1 MPSKTFYRVAARA
14 ASMTGAPGLFAV
26 HNDVTLPSF
35 QGINMQKTHPAIA
48 FKATRTWM
56 FLAIAGAFPL
66 AAFAQDSTA
75 QASVA
80 ATDKAAAGQLETVI
94 VTAQRRS
101 ENIKD
106 VPMSITTLRGDKLD
120 TLVAGGQD
128 IRFLSGRSPSLNVES
143 DYGRSFPRFYIRGQG
158 NTDFD
163 LNASQPVGLVVDDIV
178 QESPMLK
185 GFPVFDVDQVEVLR
199 GPQGTLFGRNSPAG
213 VIKFDSV
220 KPVFKTE
227 GYVTAGFGNYGA
239 KNVEGAYNVPLSDT
253 VAARV
258 SLQSQNR
265 NDRVHNPR
273 PTGTRNFEG
282 YSDNAA
288 RVQLLVQPNKA
299 FSALFNLHARDL
311 SNNATLFRA
320 NIIKQG
326 TNELVDGFDY
336 ASYPSDGV
344 NQQNLKTKGGSMR
357 LRWNLDGVTLHS
369 ITGYETADFSSRADV
384 DGGYGAAYA
393 PPMGPGFIPFSFET
407 ADLLPKH
414 KQTTQEFRAESSTSA
429 PLQWIGGVF
438 YFKEAI
444 QIDSI
449 SFNSFAPGNPQNA
462 AYATQ
467 TQDTRSWAAFGS
479 LNYTVTEQLKV
490 RGGLRYT
497 NDAKD
502 FSAKRVEATTAGPFL
517 INSETKN
524 VSWDVSGT
532 YALDKDTNL
541 FARIATGYRAPS
553 MQGRLFSL
561 ADRPSFAGAEKAL
574 SYEAGVKQDLFD
586 KRARVSASVF
596 QYRVKDKQLTA
607 GSGVINMNQLI
618 NAEKVTGQGVELDF
632 QAILTDS
639 LRMTLGGSYNDTE
652 IKDAKLFVQQCGNF
666 ANTGGVAGCTVT
678 NPAGPFPG
686 TVRIDGNP
694 LPRAPKWQSNFTLR
708 YAVPMAN
715 GEFYAVTDWAYRSTY
730 NMFLYEAKEYKA
742 KSLLEGGLR
751 VGYKWLDGKYEVA
764 AFARNITDQ
773 VQVVGAIDFDNLT
786 GILNEP
792 RTLGVQFKANF

>member
-1 MPSKTFYRVAARA
+1 MKKIQSVISLK
-14 ASMTGAPGLFAV
+14 
-26 HNDVTLPSF
+26 N
-35 QGINMQKTHPAIA
+35 
-48 FKATRTWM
+48 TRTLM
-56 FLAIAGAFPL
+56 FLAVAGAFPL
-66 AAFAQDSTA
+66 HAAFAQQA
-75 QASVA
+75 APAVEAKASV
-80 ATDKAAAGQLETVI
+80 GQLETVI

-106 VPMSITTLRGDKLD
+106 VPMAITTLKGDKLD

-128 IRFLSGRSPSLNVES
+128 IRFLAGRSPSLNVES

-227 GYVTAGFGNYGA
+227 GYVNVGFGNYGA
-239 KNVEGAYNVPLSDT
+239 KSLEGAYNLPVSDT

-258 SLQSQNR
+258 SIQSQNR
-265 NDRVHNPR
+265 DDRVHNPR
-273 PTGTRNFEG
+273 ATGTRDFEA
-282 YSDNAA
+282 YKDNAG
-288 RVQLLVQPNKA
+288 RIQLLVQPSKEL
-299 FSALFNLHARDL
+299 SALFNFHARDL
-311 SNNATLFRA
+311 DNNATLFRA

-336 ASYPSDGV
+336 GSYPSDGV
-344 NQQNLKTKGGSMR
+344 NQQTLKTKGGSMR

-369 ITGYETADFSSRADV
+369 ITGYESADFYSRADV
-384 DGGYGAAYA
+384 EGGFGAVYA
-393 PPMGPGFIPFSFET
+393 QPMGPGYIPFSVET
-407 ADLLPKH
+407 ADLLPNH
-414 KQTTQEFRAESSTSA
+414 KQITQEFRAESSIA
-429 PLQWIGGVF
+429 GPLQWIGGVF
-438 YFKEAI
+438 YFKENI

-449 SFNSFAPGNPQNA
+449 SFDSLAPGNPQNSA
-462 AYATQ
+462 FATQ

-479 LNYTVTEQLKV
+479 LNYTVSERLKL

-497 NDAKD
+497 SDSKD

-517 INSETKN
+517 INNDSKN
-524 VSWDVSGT
+524 VSWDLSGT
-532 YALDKDTNL
+532 YALNSDTNL

-553 MQGRLFSL
+553 MQGRLNSL
-561 ADRPSFAGAEKAL
+561 ADRPSFAQAEKVL
-574 SYEAGVKQDLFD
+574 SYEAGVKQELFD
-586 KRARVSASVF
+586 KRARLSASVF

-652 IKDAKLFVQQCGNF
+652 IKDGKLFVQQCGNF
-666 ANTGGVAGCTVT
+666 ANTAGRAGCTVT
-678 NPAGPFPG
+678 DPVGPFAG

-708 YAVPMAN
+708 YSIPMAN
-715 GEFYAVTDWAYRSTY
+715 GDFFASTDWVYRSTY

-742 KSLLEGGLR
+742 KSLLEGGVR
-751 VGYKWLDGKYEVA
+751 VGYKWNDGKYEVA
-764 AFARNITDQ
+764 AFGRNITDE
-773 VQVVGAIDFDNLT
+773 VQVVGAIDFANLT
-786 GILNEP
+786 GMLNEP
-792 RTLGVQFKANF
+792 RTLGVQFKASF

>member
-1 MPSKTFYRVAARA
+1 MKKIASRMSFRHSRTLMFVA
-14 ASMTGAPGLFAV
+14 V
-26 HNDVTLPSF
+26 
-35 QGINMQKTHPAIA
+35 
-48 FKATRTWM
+48 
-56 FLAIAGAFPL
+56 AGAFPL
-66 AAFAQDSTA
+66 QAAVAQE
-75 QASVA
+75 A
-80 ATDKAAAGQLETVI
+80 APVAGQLETVI

-106 VPMSITTLRGDKLD
+106 VPMAITTLKGDKLD

-128 IRFLSGRSPSLNVES
+128 IRFLSGRAPSLNVES

-220 KPVFKTE
+220 KPQFKTE
-227 GYVTAGFGNYGA
+227 GYLNVGFGNYGA
-239 KNVEGAYNVPLSDT
+239 KTLEGAFNMPFSDT
-253 VAARV
+253 VAARI

-265 NDRVHNPR
+265 DDRVHNPR
-273 PTGTRNFEG
+273 PTGTRDFEG
-282 YSDNAA
+282 YSDNAG
-288 RVQLLVQPNKA
+288 RFQLLVQPNKE
-299 FSALFNLHARDL
+299 FSALFNVHARDL
-311 SNNATLFRA
+311 DNNATLFRA

-326 TNELVDGFDY
+326 TNELVDNFDY
-336 ASYPSDGV
+336 GSYPSDGV
-344 NQQNLKTKGGSMR
+344 NKQTLKTKGASMR
-357 LRWNLDGVTLHS
+357 LRWNLDGLTLHS
-369 ITGYETADFSSRADV
+369 ITGYESADFYSRADV
-384 DGGYGAAYA
+384 DGGYGASYA
-393 PPMGPGFIPFSFET
+393 APMGPGYIPFSVET
-407 ADLLPKH
+407 ADLLPNH
-414 KQTTQEFRAESSTSA
+414 KQTTQEFRAESSIA
-429 PLQWIGGVF
+429 GPLQWIAGVF
-438 YFKEAI
+438 YFKESI

-449 SFNSFAPGNPQNA
+449 SFNSFGPGNPQNS

-479 LNYTVTEQLKV
+479 LNYTVSERLKL

-497 NDAKD
+497 SDQKD
-502 FSAKRVEATTAGPFL
+502 FSAKRVEATTAGPFV
-517 INSETKN
+517 INNDSKN
-524 VSWDVSGT
+524 VSWDLSGT
-532 YALDKDTNL
+532 YALDKDSNL

-553 MQGRLFSL
+553 MQGRLNGL
-561 ADRPSFAGAEKAL
+561 GDRPSFAGAEKAL
-574 SYEAGVKQDLFD
+574 SYEAGIKQDLFD
-586 KRARVSASVF
+586 KRARLSASVF

-618 NAEKVTGQGVELDF
+618 NAEKVTGQGIELDF
-632 QAILTDS
+632 QANLSES

-666 ANTGGVAGCTVT
+666 ANTGGTATTPSKAGCTVT
-678 NPAGPFPG
+678 DPAGPFAG
-686 TVRIDGNP
+686 TVLINGNP
-694 LPRAPKWQSNFTLR
+694 LPRAPKFQSNFTLR
-708 YAVPMAN
+708 YSTPVAN
-715 GEFYAVTDWAYRSTY
+715 GEFYAATDWAYRSTY

-742 KSLLEGGLR
+742 KSLLEGGVR
-751 VGYKWLDGKYEVA
+751 VGYKWQDGKYEVA
-764 AFARNITDQ
+764 AFGRNITDK

>member
-1 MPSKTFYRVAARA
+1 MKKIQSVISIKK
-14 ASMTGAPGLFAV
+14 SQ
-26 HNDVTLPSF
+26 TL
-35 QGINMQKTHPAIA
+35 ML
-48 FKATRTWM
+48 
-56 FLAIAGAFPL
+56 LAIAGAFPL
-66 AAFAQDSTA
+66 HAAFAQETA
-75 QASVA
+75 PVA
-80 ATDKAAAGQLETVI
+80 EAKAPAGQLETVI

-106 VPMSITTLRGDKLD
+106 VPMAITTLKGDKLD

-163 LNASQPVGLVVDDIV
+163 LNASQPVGLAVDDIV

-185 GFPVFDVDQVEVLR
+185 GFPVFDVDQIEVLR

-220 KPVFKTE
+220 KPAFKTE
-227 GYVTAGFGNYGA
+227 GYLNVGFGNYGA
-239 KNVEGAYNVPLSDT
+239 KNFEGAYNVPFSDT

-258 SLQSQNR
+258 SVQSQNR
-265 NDRVHNPR
+265 DDRVHNPR
-273 PTGTRNFEG
+273 PTGTRDLEG
-282 YSDNAA
+282 YNDNAG
-288 RVQLLVQPNKA
+288 RIQLLIQPNKQ
-299 FSALFNLHARDL
+299 FSALFNIHARDL
-311 SNNATLFRA
+311 DNNATLFRA

-336 ASYPSDGV
+336 GSYPTDGV
-344 NQQNLKTKGGSMR
+344 NKQTLKTKGASMR

-369 ITGYETADFSSRADV
+369 ITGYESAEFYSRADV
-384 DGGYGAAYA
+384 DGGFGAVYA
-393 PPMGPGFIPFSFET
+393 QPMGPGFIPFVVET
-407 ADLLPKH
+407 ADLLPNH
-414 KQTTQEFRAESSTSA
+414 KQTTQEFRAESNVA
-429 PLQWIGGVF
+429 GPLQWIGGLF
-438 YFKEAI
+438 YFKEHI

-449 SFNSFAPGNPQNA
+449 AFDSLAPGNPQNPF
-462 AYATQ
+462 YATQ
-467 TQDTRSWAAFGS
+467 TQDTSSWAAFGS
-479 LNYTVTEQLKV
+479 LNYTVSDKLKL

-497 NDAKD
+497 SDSKD
-502 FSAKRVEATTAGPFL
+502 FTAKRVETTTVSHSL
-517 INSETKN
+517 SSDTKN
-524 VSWDVSGT
+524 VSWDLSGT

-553 MQGRLFSL
+553 MQGRLFGL
-561 ADRPSFAGAEKAL
+561 ADQPSFANAEKAL
-574 SYEAGVKQDLFD
+574 SYEAGIKQELFD
-586 KRARVSASVF
+586 KRARLSASVF

-652 IKDAKLFVQQCGNF
+652 IKDGKLFIQQCGNF
-666 ANTGGVAGCTVT
+666 ANTGGLAGCTVT
-678 NPAGPFPG
+678 DPVGPFPG

-708 YAVPMAN
+708 YSVPVAN

-742 KSLLEGGLR
+742 KSLLEGGVR
-751 VGYKWLDGKYEVA
+751 VGYKWHDGKYELA
-764 AFARNITDQ
+764 AFGRNITDK

-786 GILNEP
+786 GMLNEP

>member
-1 MPSKTFYRVAARA
+1 
-14 ASMTGAPGLFAV
+14 
-26 HNDVTLPSF
+26 
-35 QGINMQKTHPAIA
+35 MQKIIS
-48 FKATRTWM
+48 FMSLKQSRTLM
-56 FLAIAGAFPL
+56 FLAVAGAFPL
-66 AAFAQDSTA
+66 QAATA
-75 QASVA
+75 QEA
-80 ATDKAAAGQLETVI
+80 AAPSEYKSPAGQLETVI

-106 VPMSITTLRGDKLD
+106 VPMAITTLKGDKLD
-120 TLVAGGQD
+120 TLTAGGQD
-128 IRFLSGRSPSLNVES
+128 IRFLSGRAPSLSVES

-163 LNASQPVGLVVDDIV
+163 LNASQPVGLVVDDVV

-227 GYVTAGFGNYGA
+227 GYLTVGVGNYGA
-239 KNVEGAYNVPLSDT
+239 KNIEGAYNVPVSDT

-265 NDRVHNPR
+265 DDRVHNAR
-273 PTGTRNFEG
+273 PTGTRDFEG
-282 YSDNAA
+282 YKDNAG
-288 RVQLLVQPNKA
+288 RLQVLVQPNKQM
-299 FSALFNLHARDL
+299 SALFNVHARDL
-311 SNNATLFRA
+311 DNNATLFRA

-326 TNELVDGFDY
+326 SNELVDGFDY
-336 ASYPSDGV
+336 SAYPTDGV
-344 NQQNLKTKGGSMR
+344 NHQTLRTKGASMR

-369 ITGYETADFSSRADV
+369 ITGYETAKFYSRADV
-384 DGGYGAAYA
+384 DGGFGAVYA
-393 PPMGPGFIPFSFET
+393 QPMGPGYIPFVVET
-407 ADLLPKH
+407 ADLLPNH
-414 KQTTQEFRAESSTSA
+414 HQTTQELRAESNIA
-429 PLQWIGGVF
+429 GPLQWIGGLF
-438 YFKEAI
+438 YFKEHI

-449 SFNSFAPGNPQNA
+449 SFNSLAPGNPQSPF
-462 AYATQ
+462 YATQ
-467 TQDTRSWAAFGS
+467 NQDTSSWAAFGS
-479 LNYTVTEQLKV
+479 LNYTVSEQLKL

-497 NDAKD
+497 NDSKN
-502 FSAKRVEATTAGPFL
+502 FSAQRFEATTSGPL
-517 INSETKN
+517 KLDSDTKN
-524 VSWDVSGT
+524 VSWDLSGT

-553 MQGRLFSL
+553 MQGRLFGL
-561 ADRPSFAGAEKAL
+561 GDRPSYAGAEKAL

-586 KRARVSASVF
+586 KRARLSASVF

-618 NAEKVTGQGVELDF
+618 NAEKVTGQGIELDF

-639 LRMTLGGSYNDTE
+639 LRMTLGGSYNDTA
-652 IKDAKLFVQQCGNF
+652 IKDGKLFVQQCGNF
-666 ANTGGVAGCTVT
+666 ANTAGRAGCTVT
-678 NPAGPFPG
+678 DPAGPFAG

-708 YAVPMAN
+708 YSTPVAN
-715 GEFYAVTDWAYRSTY
+715 GEFYAATDWAYRSTY

-751 VGYKWLDGKYEVA
+751 VGYKWQDGKYEVA
-764 AFARNITDQ
+764 AFGRNITDQ

>member
-1 MPSKTFYRVAARA
+1 
-14 ASMTGAPGLFAV
+14 
-26 HNDVTLPSF
+26 
-35 QGINMQKTHPAIA
+35 MQKIIS
-48 FKATRTWM
+48 FMSLKQSRTLM
-56 FLAIAGAFPL
+56 FLAVAGAFPL
-66 AAFAQDSTA
+66 QAATA
-75 QASVA
+75 QE
-80 ATDKAAAGQLETVI
+80 AAAPTEYKSPTGQLETVI

-106 VPMSITTLRGDKLD
+106 VPMAITTLKGDKLD
-120 TLVAGGQD
+120 TLTAGGQD
-128 IRFLSGRSPSLNVES
+128 IRFLSGRAPSLSVES

-163 LNASQPVGLVVDDIV
+163 LNASQPVGLVVDDVV

-227 GYVTAGFGNYGA
+227 GYLTVGVGNYGA
-239 KNVEGAYNVPLSDT
+239 KNIEGAYNVPVSDT

-265 NDRVHNPR
+265 DDRVHNAR
-273 PTGTRNFEG
+273 PTGTRDFEG
-282 YSDNAA
+282 YKDNAG
-288 RVQLLVQPNKA
+288 RLQVLVQPNKQM
-299 FSALFNLHARDL
+299 SALFNVHARDL
-311 SNNATLFRA
+311 DNNATLFRA

-326 TNELVDGFDY
+326 SNELVDGFDY
-336 ASYPSDGV
+336 SAYPTDGV
-344 NQQNLKTKGGSMR
+344 NHQTLRTKGASMR

-369 ITGYETADFSSRADV
+369 ITGYETAKFYSRADV
-384 DGGYGAAYA
+384 DGGFGAVYA
-393 PPMGPGFIPFSFET
+393 QPMGPGYIPFVVET
-407 ADLLPKH
+407 ADLLPNH
-414 KQTTQEFRAESSTSA
+414 HQTTQELRAESNIA
-429 PLQWIGGVF
+429 GPLQWIGGLF
-438 YFKEAI
+438 YFKEHI

-449 SFNSFAPGNPQNA
+449 SFNSLAPGNPQSPF
-462 AYATQ
+462 YATQ
-467 TQDTRSWAAFGS
+467 NQDTSSWAAFGS
-479 LNYTVTEQLKV
+479 LNYTVSEQLKL

-497 NDAKD
+497 NDSKN
-502 FSAKRVEATTAGPFL
+502 FSAQRFEATTSGPL
-517 INSETKN
+517 KLDSDTKN
-524 VSWDVSGT
+524 VSWDLSGT

-553 MQGRLFSL
+553 MQGRLFGL
-561 ADRPSFAGAEKAL
+561 GDRPSYAGAEKAL

-586 KRARVSASVF
+586 KRARLSASVF

-618 NAEKVTGQGVELDF
+618 NAEKVTGQGIELDF

-639 LRMTLGGSYNDTE
+639 LRMTLGGSYNDTA
-652 IKDAKLFVQQCGNF
+652 IKDGKLFVQQCGNF
-666 ANTGGVAGCTVT
+666 ANTAGRAGCTVT
-678 NPAGPFPG
+678 DPAGPFAG

-708 YAVPMAN
+708 YSTPVAN
-715 GEFYAVTDWAYRSTY
+715 GEFYAATDWAYRSTY

-751 VGYKWLDGKYEVA
+751 VGYKWQDGKYEVA
-764 AFARNITDQ
+764 AFGRNITDQ